1 MLNMC
6 IVSSFERGER
16 VDIGGNIR
24 RVRLERRMTQEQLA
38 KGVGVTTS
46 MITQIERGTKHAT
59 MELGKEIAD
68 VLGCNIAVLYGEEN
82 KED

>member
-6 IVSSFERGER
+6 ILLFERGER

>member
-16 VDIGGNIR
+16 VDIGGNIK
-24 RVRLERRMTQEQLA
+24 RVRLERGMTQEQVA
-38 KGVGVTTS
+38 QGVGVTAS

-68 VLGCNIAVLYGEEN
+68 VLGCNIAVLYGDESKEN
-82 KED
+82 

>member
-1 MLNMC
+1 MFLP
-6 IVSSFERGER
+6 FERGER

-38 KGVGVTTS
+38 QGVGVTAS

>member
-1 MLNMC
+1 M
-6 IVSSFERGER
+6 
-16 VDIGGNIR
+16 DIGGNIR
-24 RVRLERRMTQEQLA
+24 RVRLERRMTQEQVA
-38 KGVGVTTS
+38 QGVGVTAS

>member
-1 MLNMC
+1 M
-6 IVSSFERGER
+6 
-16 VDIGGNIR
+16 DIGGNIR

>member
-1 MLNMC
+1 M
-6 IVSSFERGER
+6 
-16 VDIGGNIR
+16 DIGGNIR
-24 RVRLERRMTQEQLA
+24 RVRLERGMTQEQVA
-38 KGVGVTTS
+38 QGVGVTAS

-82 KED
+82 KNDNSTV

>member
-1 MLNMC
+1 M
-6 IVSSFERGER
+6 
-16 VDIGGNIR
+16 DIGGNIR
-24 RVRLERRMTQEQLA
+24 RVRLARGMTQEQLA
-38 KGVGVTTS
+38 QGVGVTTS

>member
-1 MLNMC
+1 M
-6 IVSSFERGER
+6 
-16 VDIGGNIR
+16 DIGGNIK
-24 RVRLERRMTQEQLA
+24 RVRLERGMTQEQLA
-38 KGVGVTTS
+38 QGVGVTTS